1 MSTVVLAAEINTA
14 WVEQIIP
21 CREIWELVV
30 YVWLEAVIGF
40 RSSQVFETGCQ
51 VPRFPVPGFT

>member
-1 MSTVVLAAEINTA
+1 MLAAEINTT

-21 CREIWELVV
+21 RREIRELVV